1 MTPPR
6 RSAITRLLLAAVV
19 LVTVAVL
26 LAGGVLW
33 WVLTS
38 DYVRASLEA
47 QASRAL
53 NEPVRIESAR
63 ASLLPRPA
71 VRLRGVHVGAEG
83 AVASLDEVRISTG
96 LRPLVGR
103 RVEDAEITMTGGH
116 AGLEALLGLVRLD
129 TATATGDTDA
139 PAAHG
144 LEVRSIRA
152 IVLDGVDLRA
162 HDLVLRTHMRAA
174 LDGQQ
179 LRLERFEAAGRGQ
192 SFTLTGTITGGP
204 APLAHLEL
212 EAAELDMDVLAALAG
227 SIGDAP
233 PAPAATPPHVPV
245 RLTLEVRA
253 ARGTLGGLAFSALD
267 TRVEAERAQ
276 VRLEPLGATLL
287 GGRYAGSMRVVLQPD
302 GPALHVAGTLSDA
315 DAAALLD
322 YLGRPGATL
331 TGRVTANVQIDQAP
345 GAAPPLERM
354 RGTVGLAARDGT
366 IEGISAVRRA
376 IIDLAGR
383 AEPVDLLPASDR
395 YDRFTGTFGVAEG
408 RLETRDLLLETG
420 DLDVRGQGS
429 INLAA
434 GNLALDATVVLSPEL
449 SAAAGRDLLRYARE
463 GDRIVLPARIGGTL
477 GDPRVSLDIA
487 DATRRALRNRLE
499 EEASSLLE
507 RLRRGRTPQEEPR

>member
-6 RSAITRLLLAAVV
+6 RSAITRLLLAAIV
-19 LVTVAVL
+19 LVTVGVL
-26 LAGGVLW
+26 VAGGVLW

-83 AVASLDEVRISTG
+83 TVASLDEVRISTG

-103 RVEDAEITMTGGH
+103 RVEDADITITGGH

-129 TATATGDTDA
+129 TATAAGDTDA
-139 PAAHG
+139 PAAQA

-179 LRLERFEAAGRGQ
+179 LRLERFEAAGRGHA
-192 SFTLTGTITGGP
+192 FTLTGTITGGP
-204 APLAHLEL
+204 APMARLDL
-212 EAAELDMDVLAALAG
+212 EATELDMDVLAALAG
-227 SIGDAP
+227 AIGDAP
-233 PAPAATPPHVPV
+233 PAATTTPHVPV

-253 ARGTLGGLAFSALD
+253 ARGTLGGLAFSGLE

-302 GPALHVAGTLSDA
+302 GPALHLAGTLSDA
-315 DAAALLD
+315 DAAALLG

-331 TGRVTANVQIDQAP
+331 TGRVTANVQITQAP

-434 GNLALDATVVLSPEL
+434 GDLALDANVVLSPEL
-449 SAAAGRDLLRYARE
+449 SAAAGRDLLRYARD

-477 GDPRVSLDIA
+477 GDPRVSLDVA

-507 RLRRGRTPQEEPR
+507 RLRRGRTPQEPR